1 MEGDNHGGTMLVA
14 EASQTSNQTLLTGS
28 QHA

>member
-1 MEGDNHGGTMLVA
+1 MESDNHGGTMVVA